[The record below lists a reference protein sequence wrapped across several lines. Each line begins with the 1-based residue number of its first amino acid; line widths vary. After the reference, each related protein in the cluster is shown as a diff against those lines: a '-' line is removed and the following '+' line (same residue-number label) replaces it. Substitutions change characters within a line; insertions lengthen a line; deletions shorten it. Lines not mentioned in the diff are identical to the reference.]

1 MIILDANILIRA
13 VLGTKVPALL
23 RKYGRQDVFFAPDAA
38 FREAYAELPVILKR
52 RGVAVAHGLGLLEQA
67 GAFVRTVALE
77 TYAPMEALA
86 HQRLARRDVNDWPI
100 LATALALQHP
110 IWTEDM
116 DFFGCGVATWTTDR
130 VDLYLADAVPI
141 PC

>member
-1 MIILDANILIRA
+1 MGWGYWSR
-13 VLGTKVPALL
+13 LG
-23 RKYGRQDVFFAPDAA
+23 RSS
-38 FREAYAELPVILKR
+38 
-52 RGVAVAHGLGLLEQA
+52 GLLS
-67 GAFVRTVALE
+67 
-77 TYAPMEALA
+77 
-86 HQRLARRDVNDWPI
+86 DWPI
-100 LATALALQHP
+100 LATALALQYP

>member
-1 MIILDANILIRA
+1 
-13 VLGTKVPALL
+13 VLGKGTRTLL
-23 RKYGRQDVFFAPDAA
+23 AKYCSQANFAAPDVA
-38 FREAYAELPVILKR
+38 FAEAGKRLPEVIRSRKLSEAPFMEYLAWLSTIVQTVEFTAYRDYEAFARILMEKR
-52 RGVAVAHGLGLLEQA
+52 
-67 GAFVRTVALE
+67 
-77 TYAPMEALA
+77 
-86 HQRLARRDVNDWPI
+86 DIDDWPI
-100 LATALALQHP
+100 LAAALALDCP

>member
-1 MIILDANILIRA
+1 MRA
-13 VLGTKVPALL
+13 VLGKGTRTLL
-23 RKYGRQDVFFAPDAA
+23 AKYCSQANFAAPD
-38 FREAYAELPVILKR
+38 V
-52 RGVAVAHGLGLLEQA
+52 
-67 GAFVRTVALE
+67 AFVEAGKRLPEVIRSRRLSEAPFMEYFAWLSTIVQTVEFTAYCDYEAFARIL
-77 TYAPMEALA
+77 MEK
-86 HQRLARRDVNDWPI
+86 RDVDDWPI
-100 LATALALQHP
+100 LAAALALDCP